1 MKRLFFALLVII
13 YLGAVNGHA
22 QVASHSFKA
31 HVTKVGTTAA
41 PFLTIGVGARANAM
55 GGAFVSVANDVTAL
69 YWNPAGISLLS
80 SPQLALIHSEWIADL
95 RHDYIGLA
103 LPLGSFG
110 ALGASVNSLT
120 MDDLEVRTTA
130 FPEGTG
136 DLINCFDL
144 AIGLTYGIQLTDRI
158 SIGASGKYVSSKLYH
173 MNASALGLDL
183 GVMFS
188 NIFDF
193 LQFGAAMTNMGT
205 KMKFDGRDTYVY
217 YDLRPSEAGNNA
229 KIDAKLC
236 TQSFNLPVAFQ
247 VGFST
252 VLKKYSKMPLLL
264 AVDFYEPSDNV
275 RSINLGAEWAFYNKL
290 FLRGGYARL
299 FEDDSERGLTV
310 GAGCKITIP
319 ASSIK
324 LHLDY
329 SYEEFGLLDNS
340 QKVSLHIAL

>member
-1 MKRLFFALLVII
+1 MKKLNCLLIVL
-13 YLGAVNGHA
+13 LGLGVVNSHA

-41 PFLTIGVGARANAM
+41 PFLTLGVGARANAM

-80 SPQLALIHSEWIADL
+80 GPQLALIHSDWIADL

-103 LPLGSFG
+103 IPIGFLGCI
-110 ALGASVNSLT
+110 GASVNSLT
-120 MDDLEVRTTA
+120 MDDLAVRTTA

-136 DLINCFDL
+136 DKINCYDL
-144 AIGLTYGIQLTDRI
+144 ALGLTWAIQLTDRI

-173 MNASALGLDL
+173 MNASALALDL
-183 GVMFS
+183 GVVFT

-193 LQFGAAMTNMGT
+193 LQFGAAMTNLGS
-205 KMKFDGRDTYVY
+205 KMKYDGRDTYVY

-229 KIDAKLC
+229 KIDAKMS

-247 VGFST
+247 AGLST
-252 VLKKYSKMPLLL
+252 VMWRHSKMPLLL

-275 RSINLGAEWAFYNKL
+275 RSINMGVEWAFYNKL
-290 FLRGGYARL
+290 FVRGGYARL

-310 GAGCKITIP
+310 GGGCKFSIP
-319 ASSIK
+319 SSSLKI
-324 LHLDY
+324 HLDY
-329 SYEEFGLLDNS
+329 SYEDFGLLDNT
-340 QKVSLHIAL
+340 QKISMYISL

>member
-1 MKRLFFALLVII
+1 MKRLISVFIALFL
-13 YLGAVNGHA
+13 LGASQGVS

-69 YWNPAGISLLS
+69 YWNPAGISLLQR
-80 SPQLALIHSEWIADL
+80 PQLALIHSDWIADL
-95 RHDYIGLA
+95 RHDYIGMA
-103 LPLGSFG
+103 VPLGFLG
-110 ALGASVNSLT
+110 CIGASVNSLT
-120 MDDLEVRTTA
+120 MDDLAVRTTA

-136 DLINCFDL
+136 DLIRCYDL
-144 AIGLTYGIQLTDRI
+144 ALGLSYAIQITDRI
-158 SIGASGKYVSSKLYH
+158 SIGASGKYISSKLYH
-173 MNASALGLDL
+173 MNASAFALDL
-183 GVMFS
+183 GVIFS

-236 TQSFNLPVAFQ
+236 TNSFNLPVAFQ
-247 VGFST
+247 AGVST
-252 VLKKYSKMPLLL
+252 TLLKHSKMPLLL

-275 RSINLGAEWAFYNKL
+275 RSINLGAEWSIYNKL
-290 FLRGGYARL
+290 FLRSGYGRL
-299 FEDDSERGLTV
+299 FEDDSERGLSF
-310 GAGCKITIP
+310 GGGCKVTIP
-319 ASSIK
+319 SSPIK
-324 LHLDY
+324 IFLDY
-329 SYEEFGLLDNS
+329 SYEDFGLLENS
-340 QKVSLHIAL
+340 QKISLYIAL